1 MANPPLPAGGL
12 RASAAV
18 PDPKSQWCPR
28 CAEPNPPG
36 FVWCRACKEPL
47 RLAGDAP
54 AGANRIALFAIGG
67 VLLLA
72 IGMVFGSRLSRS
84 APDHDPAV
92 AAPVPSSP
100 PTTGSRRALRESMEK
115 WSRSATTPPAGT
127 ATDPAP
133 GETVVSADEPTPS
146 FSGNDP
152 SASPAPPLVTMEDVR
167 VRREGDDTVYTMQV
181 RHGDRVYPVTVRGR
195 VHLSPE
201 GIRFEPTSVETGELP
216 VDPAEIERQLREMRP
231 GR

>member
-1 MANPPLPAGGL
+1 MANPPFPAGGL
-12 RASAAV
+12 RASEPV
-18 PDPKSQWCPR
+18 PDPRSQWCPR

-47 RLAGDAP
+47 RPAADRP
-54 AGANRIALFAIGG
+54 AGGNRIAFLAIGG

-72 IGMVFGSRLSRS
+72 IGMVFGSRLSRPAAES
-84 APDHDPAV
+84 DPGGAS
-92 AAPVPSSP
+92 PPSSTP
-100 PTTGSRRALRESMEK
+100 PPASSRRALRESMEK
-115 WSRSATTPPAGT
+115 WSRSATAPPAGT
-127 ATDPAP
+127 ADPASPP
-133 GETVVSADEPTPS
+133 GEPGVSPGGPVLAATSES
-146 FSGNDP
+146 
-152 SASPAPPLVTMEDVR
+152 SAGPAPPLVSMEDVR
-167 VRREGDDTVYTMQV
+167 VRREGDETVYTMQV

-201 GIRFEPTSVETGELP
+201 GIRFEPTTVETGDLP

>member
-1 MANPPLPAGGL
+1 MANPPLPTGGL
-12 RASAAV
+12 RASAPV

-47 RLAGDAP
+47 RLAADRP
-54 AGANRIALFAIGG
+54 AGGNRIALFAVGG

-72 IGMVFGSRLSRS
+72 IGMVFGSRLSRPAPVNDPGAAS
-84 APDHDPAV
+84 PASPAPDPA
-92 AAPVPSSP
+92 S
-100 PTTGSRRALRESMEK
+100 SRRALRESMEK
-115 WSRSATTPPAGT
+115 WSRSATAPPAGT
-127 ATDPAP
+127 ATSEPSSGEPVASPDAP
-133 GETVVSADEPTPS
+133 VLASTAA
-146 FSGNDP
+146 P
-152 SASPAPPLVTMEDVR
+152 SAEPGPPLVSMEDVR

-201 GIRFEPTSVETGELP
+201 GIRFEPTSVETGDLP